1 MGITPTLPAHLVRR
15 GEPDVAHLM
24 GFRDPV
30 TTGVA
35 AWCRARGVPYVFEP
49 VGMFRPRLRKVA
61 LKRAFDATVAR
72 GVAARREARRRLVRA
87 RA

>member
-1 MGITPTLPAHLVRR
+1 MTYLATPVRYRWMGITPTLPVHLVRR
-15 GEPDVAHLM
+15 GKPDVVHVM

-61 LKRAFDATVAR
+61 LKRASVRCVKRT
-72 GVAARREARRRLVRA
+72 VAAR
-87 RA
+87 